1 MKLQSE
7 LFSTRSIAAFVAA
20 IAMAATALSSIA
32 ARAEGIVVHDARG
45 QDVAISDPSRI
56 VAIGGAVTEILYA
69 LGFENR
75 IVGVDSTS
83 VYPEAA
89 LKKPNVGYMRQ
100 LSSEG
105 VLGLNPSV
113 ILAMQGSGPKETMDV
128 LQAAK
133 VPLVLIPET
142 YSEHGILDKIS
153 LVGHALG
160 ADARASC
167 LSAAVAKDLDR
178 LKALRARVTKPLR
191 IMFVMSL
198 VNGRAMAAGGHTAA
212 DEIIKLS
219 GGVNAIS
226 EYEGYKPI
234 NDEAIVA
241 ARPDVVL
248 SIDRGKDS
256 LNPEAIYRHP
266 AFALTPVVAN
276 RSFVSMEGL
285 YLLGFGPRTAAAAR
299 DLAVRLYP
307 TLAPEAEQFRPA
319 APTVDCLK

>member
-1 MKLQSE
+1 MKLPSKPA
-7 LFSTRSIAAFVAA
+7 STWSIVAFVAA
-20 IAMAATALSSIA
+20 VVIMASPL
-32 ARAEGIVVHDARG
+32 ARADGIVVHDARG
-45 QDVAISDPSRI
+45 QNVAINDPSRI

-69 LGFENR
+69 LGLDEH

-83 VYPEAA
+83 VYPAA
-89 LKKPNVGYMRQ
+89 AHNKPNVGYMRQ

-133 VPLVLIPET
+133 VPLVLVPET
-142 YSEHGILDKIS
+142 YSEQGILDKIS

-160 ADARASC
+160 ADARAVC
-167 LSAAVAKDLDR
+167 LTAAVGRDLAQ
-178 LKALRARVTKPLR
+178 LKTLRAKVKKPVR

-198 VNGRAMAAGGHTAA
+198 VNGRAMAAGRHTAA

-219 GGVNAIS
+219 GGINAIN
-226 EYEGYKPI
+226 EYDGYKPI

-241 ARPDVVL
+241 AKPDVEL

-256 LNPEAIYRHP
+256 LNADAIYRHP
-266 AFALTPVVAN
+266 AFALTPVAASK
-276 RSFVSMEGL
+276 SFISMEGL

-307 TLAPEAEQFRPA
+307 ALAPEAEKFTPA
-319 APTVDCLK
+319 APTIDCLK

>member
-1 MKLQSE
+1 MKSLPKS
-7 LFSTRSIAAFVAA
+7 LSKWPVAVFAVA
-20 IAMAATALSSIA
+20 IVMAATTVPSIPS
-32 ARAEGIVVHDARG
+32 RADGIVVHDARG
-45 QDVAISDPSRI
+45 QDVTISDPSRI

-75 IVGVDSTS
+75 IAGVDSTS
-83 VYPEAA
+83 VYPAA
-89 LKKPNVGYMRQ
+89 AFKKPNVGYMRQ

-133 VPLVLIPET
+133 VPLVLVPET
-142 YSEHGILDKIS
+142 YSGQGILDKIA

-160 ADARASC
+160 ADARAAC
-167 LSAAVAKDLDR
+167 LSAAVAKDLDQ
-178 LKALRARVTKPLR
+178 LKALRAKVTKPLSV
-191 IMFVMSL
+191 MFVMSL

-219 GGVNAIS
+219 GGINAIS
-226 EYEGYKPI
+226 DYEGYKPI

-241 ARPDVVL
+241 AKPDVVL

-256 LNPEAIYRHP
+256 LNASAIYEHP
-266 AFALTPVVAN
+266 AFALTPVAAN
-276 RSFVSMEGL
+276 KSFISMEGL

-307 TLAPEAEQFRPA
+307 ALAPEADKFTPA
-319 APTVDCLK
+319 APDVDCLK

>member
-1 MKLQSE
+1 MSLRPKP
-7 LFSTRSIAAFVAA
+7 FSKRRIIAFMFV
-20 IAMAATALSSIA
+20 IATTATILPAVSL
-32 ARAEGIVVHDARG
+32 RAGGIMVRDASGHDVTVG
-45 QDVAISDPSRI
+45 DPSRI

-69 LGFENR
+69 LGLENHV
-75 IVGVDSTS
+75 VGVDSTS
-83 VYPEAA
+83 LYPAAA
-89 LKKPNVGYMRQ
+89 LKMPNVGYMRQ

-113 ILAMQGSGPKETMDV
+113 IFAMQGSGPKETLDV
-128 LQAAK
+128 LQAAN
-133 VPLVLIPET
+133 VPLVLVPET
-142 YSEHGILDKIS
+142 YSEQGILDKIS

-160 ADARASC
+160 ADTRAAC
-167 LSAAVAKDLDR
+167 LTAAVAHDLAQ
-178 LKALRARVTKPLR
+178 LKALRAKVEKPVRV
-191 IMFVMSL
+191 MFVMSL
-198 VNGRAMAAGGHTAA
+198 VNGRAMAAGRHTAA

-241 ARPDVVL
+241 AKPDVVL

-256 LNPEAIYRHP
+256 LSADAIYQHP
-266 AFALTPVVAN
+266 AFALTPAAAN
-276 RSFVSMEGL
+276 RSFMSMEGL

-299 DLAVRLYP
+299 DLSVRLYP
-307 TLAPEAEQFRPA
+307 ALASEAEKFTPA

>member
-1 MKLQSE
+1 M
-7 LFSTRSIAAFVAA
+7 FVIATT
-20 IAMAATALSSIA
+20 ATILPAVSL
-32 ARAEGIVVHDARG
+32 RAGGIMVRDASGHDVTVG
-45 QDVAISDPSRI
+45 DPSRI

-69 LGFENR
+69 LGLENHV
-75 IVGVDSTS
+75 VGVDSTS
-83 VYPEAA
+83 LYPAAA
-89 LKKPNVGYMRQ
+89 LKMPNVGYMRQ

-113 ILAMQGSGPKETMDV
+113 IFAMQGSGPKETLDV
-128 LQAAK
+128 LQAAN
-133 VPLVLIPET
+133 VPLVLVPET
-142 YSEHGILDKIS
+142 YSEQGILDKIS

-160 ADARASC
+160 ADTRAAC
-167 LSAAVAKDLDR
+167 LTAAVAHDLAQ
-178 LKALRARVTKPLR
+178 LKALRAKVEKPVRV
-191 IMFVMSL
+191 MFVMSL
-198 VNGRAMAAGGHTAA
+198 VNGRAMAAGRHTAA

-241 ARPDVVL
+241 AKPDVVL

-256 LNPEAIYRHP
+256 LSADAIYQHP
-266 AFALTPVVAN
+266 AFALTPAAAN
-276 RSFVSMEGL
+276 RSFMSMEGL

-299 DLAVRLYP
+299 DLSVRLYP
-307 TLAPEAEQFRPA
+307 ALASEAEKFTPA

>member
-1 MKLQSE
+1 MKRQSE
-7 LFSTRSIAAFVAA
+7 LFSVRSIAAFVIAIVTAA
-20 IAMAATALSSIA
+20 SPVPS
-32 ARAEGIVVHDARG
+32 RAEGIVAHDARG
-45 QDVAISDPSRI
+45 QDITITDPSRI

-69 LGFENR
+69 LGLENR
-75 IVGVDSTS
+75 IAGVDSTS
-83 VYPEAA
+83 VYPAA
-89 LKKPNVGYMRQ
+89 AFKKPNVGYMRQ

-133 VPLVLIPET
+133 VPLVLVPET
-142 YSEHGILDKIS
+142 YSGQGILDKIS
-153 LVGHALG
+153 LVGHVLG
-160 ADARASC
+160 ADVRAAC
-167 LSAAVAKDLDR
+167 LSAAVAKDLDQ
-178 LKALRARVTKPLR
+178 LKALRAKVTKPR
-191 IMFVMSL
+191 RVMFVMSL

-219 GGVNAIS
+219 GGVNAVTD
-226 EYEGYKPI
+226 YEGYKPI

-241 ARPDVVL
+241 AKPDVVL

-256 LNPEAIYRHP
+256 LSADAIYQHP

-276 RSFVSMEGL
+276 KSFISMEGL

-299 DLAVRLYP
+299 DLSIRLYP
-307 TLAPEAEQFRPA
+307 ALAPEADKFIPV
-319 APTVDCLK
+319 APTIDCLK

>member
-1 MKLQSE
+1 MSLRSAP
-7 LFSTRSIAAFVAA
+7 FSKRPIVAFMFVMATVATILPA
-20 IAMAATALSSIA
+20 VPS
-32 ARAEGIVVHDARG
+32 RAGGIMVRDASGHDITVG
-45 QDVAISDPSRI
+45 DTSRI
-56 VAIGGAVTEILYA
+56 VAIGGAVTEILYT
-69 LGFENR
+69 LGLENHV
-75 IVGVDSTS
+75 VGVDSTS
-83 VYPEAA
+83 LYPAAA
-89 LKKPNVGYMRQ
+89 LKMPNVGYMRQ

-113 ILAMQGSGPKETMDV
+113 IFAMQGSGPKETLDV

-133 VPLVLIPET
+133 VPLVLVPET
-142 YSEHGILDKIS
+142 YSEQGILDKIS

-160 ADARASC
+160 ADARAAC
-167 LSAAVAKDLDR
+167 LTAAVAKDLAQ
-178 LKALRARVTKPLR
+178 LKALRAKVDKPVRV
-191 IMFVMSL
+191 MFVMSL
-198 VNGRAMAAGGHTAA
+198 VNGRAMTAGRHTAA

-241 ARPDVVL
+241 AKPDVVL

-256 LNPEAIYRHP
+256 LNADAIYRHP
-266 AFALTPVVAN
+266 AFALTPVATN
-276 RSFVSMEGL
+276 KSFISMEGL

-299 DLAVRLYP
+299 DLSVRLYP
-307 TLAPEAEQFRPA
+307 ALTSEAKTFTPA

>member
-1 MKLQSE
+1 MSLRPKP
-7 LFSTRSIAAFVAA
+7 FSKRRIVAFMFVIATVATILPA
-20 IAMAATALSSIA
+20 VSL
-32 ARAEGIVVHDARG
+32 RAGGIMVRDASGHDVTVG
-45 QDVAISDPSRI
+45 DPSRI
-56 VAIGGAVTEILYA
+56 VAVGGAVTEILYA
-69 LGFENR
+69 LGLANH

-83 VYPEAA
+83 LYPAAA
-89 LKKPNVGYMRQ
+89 LKMPNVGYMRQ

-113 ILAMQGSGPKETMDV
+113 IFAMQGSGPKETLDV

-133 VPLVLIPET
+133 VPLVLVPET
-142 YSEHGILDKIS
+142 YSEQGILDKIS

-160 ADARASC
+160 ADTRAAC
-167 LSAAVAKDLDR
+167 LTAAVAHDLAQ
-178 LKALRARVTKPLR
+178 LKALRAKVEKPVRV
-191 IMFVMSL
+191 MFVMSL
-198 VNGRAMAAGGHTAA
+198 VNGRAMAAGRHTAA

-241 ARPDVVL
+241 AKPDVVL

-256 LNPEAIYRHP
+256 LSADAIYQHP
-266 AFALTPVVAN
+266 AFALTPAAAN
-276 RSFVSMEGL
+276 RSFMSMEGL

-299 DLAVRLYP
+299 DLSVRLYP
-307 TLAPEAEQFRPA
+307 ALASEAEKFTPA